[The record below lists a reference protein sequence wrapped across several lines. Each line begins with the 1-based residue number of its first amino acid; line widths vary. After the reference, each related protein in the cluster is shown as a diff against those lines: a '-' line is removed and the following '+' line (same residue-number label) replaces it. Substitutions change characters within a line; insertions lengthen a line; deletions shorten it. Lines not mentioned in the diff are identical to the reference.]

1 MVIRDVEQS
10 RFQILIVISDKII
23 IGVSGH
29 VGCRNFYILIAGDV
43 HACRIVAFVIL
54 TGGDGKCGNSPFS
67 MVHDGMNIRRKDRK
81 RIIINRNR
89 GICPPQKG
97 LGKIRMI
104 IKLAFDFN
112 VGLSRI
118 KGDSG
123 HPFCAIH
130 LVRLTDIY
138 GAGTVVIGGKCIIDW

>member
-1 MVIRDVEQS
+1 
-10 RFQILIVISDKII
+10 
-23 IGVSGH
+23 
-29 VGCRNFYILIAGDV
+29 
-43 HACRIVAFVIL
+43 
-54 TGGDGKCGNSPFS
+54 

-112 VGLSRI
+112 VGLSWI